1 MIPRRKSWA
10 DRQAIPTGVWGE
22 LVNNIPIREDNRAS
36 VWEFRKD
43 GISTL
48 LNIMRSQYR
57 DKGVNCTMFG
67 IDDGK
72 SIKYAIFV
80 QPGFLKKVTEV
91 E

>member
-22 LVNNIPIREDNRAS
+22 LVSNIPIREDNRAS

-43 GISTL
+43 GIETL
-48 LNIMRSQYR
+48 LRIMHSQYR